1 MAGSTEQESID
12 RLARAALAPYDVAA
26 DADVNL
32 VNVSENY
39 TYRVDDPASGRS
51 YALRLHR
58 PGYHS
63 PEAIES
69 ELMWIDAL
77 RADGVVDSV
86 VAVAARDGRRV
97 TQASL
102 PDVEERN
109 VVLFEWAPGAPPD
122 PDAPDPLPGYRTL
135 GRIAARMHAHSRAWQ
150 RPAGFTR
157 FSWDFGHTLGAHGHW
172 GRWQDGVGVAG
183 DTLALFQRT
192 VDVIERRLAAYGAG
206 PERFGLCHS
215 DQRLANLL
223 EDGDHIRVIDFDDC
237 GFGWFMY
244 DFATTVSFFEEH
256 PRVPE
261 FKAAW
266 LEGYR
271 EVAPLDAADEAE
283 LDTFVILRRLLLVT
297 WIGSHYAFATEA
309 QELGEGFTVDT
320 IPLAEAYLAS
330 YE

>member
-1 MAGSTEQESID
+1 MGGTADQDAID
-12 RLARAALAPYDVAA
+12 RLARAALAPYGIGEDAA
-26 DADVNL
+26 LCL

-39 TYRVDDPASGRS
+39 TYRVDDPATGRA
-51 YALRLHR
+51 YAVRLHR

-63 PEAIES
+63 AEAIAS

-86 VAVAARDGRRV
+86 VAVPAADGRLV
-97 TQASL
+97 TQAAL
-102 PDVEERN
+102 PDVEKRN
-109 VVLFEWAPGAPPD
+109 VVLFEWAEGAPPD
-122 PDAPDPLPGYRTL
+122 PEAPDPLPGYRTL
-135 GRIAARMHAHSRAWQ
+135 GRIAARMHGHARRWP
-150 RPAGFTR
+150 RPASFTR
-157 FSWDFGHTLGAHGHW
+157 LSWDFDHTLGAHGHW
-172 GRWQDGVGVAG
+172 GRWQDGVGVEG

-192 VDVIERRLAAYGAG
+192 ADVIERRLVAYGTG

-223 EDGDHIRVIDFDDC
+223 EDGDTIRVIDFDDC
-237 GFGWFMY
+237 GSGWFMH

-256 PRVPE
+256 PRVPD

-266 LEGYR
+266 IEGYR
-271 EVAPLDAADEAE
+271 EVAPLALEDEDE
-283 LDTFVILRRLLLVT
+283 LDTFVMLRRLMLVT

-320 IPLAEAYLAS
+320 VPLAETYLTL

>member
-1 MAGSTEQESID
+1 MGGTADQDAID
-12 RLARAALAPYDVAA
+12 RLAQAALAPYGLGD
-26 DADVNL
+26 DAEVRL
-32 VNVSENY
+32 INVSENY
-39 TYRVDDPASGRS
+39 MYRVDDPASGRA

-63 PEAIES
+63 AEAIES

-77 RADGVVDSV
+77 REDGVVDSV
-86 VAVAARDGRRV
+86 VAVPARDGRRV
-97 TQASL
+97 TRAGL
-102 PDVEERN
+102 EGVEERN

-135 GRIAARMHAHSRAWQ
+135 GRIAARMHGHARSWQ
-150 RPAGFTR
+150 RPASFTR
-157 FSWDFGHTLGAHGHW
+157 FSWDFEHTLGPNGHW
-172 GRWQDGVGVAG
+172 GSWRDGVGVDG
-183 DTLALFQRT
+183 ETLALFQRT
-192 VDVIERRLAAYGAG
+192 VDAIERRLAAYGSG

-215 DQRLANLL
+215 DMRLANLL
-223 EDGDHIRVIDFDDC
+223 EDGDHIRVIDFDDV
-237 GFGWFMY
+237 GFGWFMH

-271 EVAPLDAADEAE
+271 EIAPLAQADEDE
-283 LDTFVILRRLLLVT
+283 LDTFVMLRRLMLVT

-320 IPLAEAYLAS
+320 VPLAEAYLS
-330 YE
+330 TYE

>member
-1 MAGSTEQESID
+1 MADSAEQEAID
-12 RLARAALAPYDVAA
+12 RLAEAALGPYGLDPAA
-26 DADVNL
+26 AVRL
-32 VNVSENY
+32 VNVSENS
-39 TYRVDDPASGRS
+39 TYRVDDPGSGRA

-63 PEAIES
+63 AEAIES

-86 VAVAARDGRRV
+86 VAVPALDGRRV
-97 TQASL
+97 TQAAL
-102 PDVEERN
+102 PGVEQRN

-135 GRIAARMHAHSRAWQ
+135 GRIAARMHGHSRAWQ
-150 RPAGFTR
+150 RPASFTR
-157 FSWDFGHTLGAHGHW
+157 FSWDFDHTLGANGHW
-172 GRWQDGVGVAG
+172 GRWQDGVGVEG

-192 VDVIERRLAAYGAG
+192 VDTIERRLAAYGTG

-271 EVAPLDAADEAE
+271 EVAPLGADDEAE
-283 LDTFVILRRLLLVT
+283 LDTFVMLRRLLLVT

-309 QELGEGFTVDT
+309 QELGEGYTIDT

-330 YE
+330 YG

>member
-1 MAGSTEQESID
+1 MGGNTEQEAID
-12 RLARAALAPYDVAA
+12 RLAEAALAPYELGPDAA
-26 DADVNL
+26 VRL

-39 TYRVDDPASGRS
+39 TYRVDDPSTGNA

-63 PEAIES
+63 AEAIES

-77 RADGVVDSV
+77 REGDVVDSV
-86 VAVAARDGRRV
+86 VAVPAESGERV
-97 TQASL
+97 TQVEL
-102 PDVEERN
+102 PGVERRN
-109 VVLFEWAPGAPPD
+109 VVLFEWAPGSPPD

-135 GRIAARMHAHSRAWQ
+135 GRVAARMHGHARAWQ
-150 RPAGFTR
+150 RPASFTR
-157 FSWDFGHTLGAHGHW
+157 LSWDFEHTLGANGHW
-172 GRWQDGVGVAG
+172 GRWQDGVGVVG
-183 DTLALFQRT
+183 EVLDVLQRT
-192 VDVIERRLAAYGAG
+192 VDTIERRLAAYGTG

-223 EDGDHIRVIDFDDC
+223 ADGDHIRVIDFDDC

-271 EVAPLDAADEAE
+271 EVAPLPAEDEAE
-283 LDTFVILRRLLLVT
+283 LDTFVMLRRLMLVT

-309 QELGEGFTVDT
+309 QELGEGYTLGT
-320 IPLAEAYLAS
+320 LPLAEAYLS
-330 YE
+330 THT

>member
-12 RLARAALAPYDVAA
+12 RLARAALAPYDIAA
-26 DADVNL
+26 DADVKL

-51 YALRLHR
+51 FALRLHR

-63 PEAIES
+63 AAAIES

-77 RADGVVDSV
+77 REEGVVDSV

-102 PDVEERN
+102 PDAEERN

-122 PDAPDPLPGYRTL
+122 PDAADPLPGYRTL
-135 GRIAARMHAHSRAWQ
+135 GRIAARMHAHARAWQ
-150 RPAGFTR
+150 RPAAFTR
-157 FSWDFGHTLGAHGHW
+157 FSWDLDHTLGAHGHW

-237 GFGWFMY
+237 GDGWFMY

-271 EVAPLDAADEAE
+271 EVAPLAADDEAE
-283 LDTFVILRRLLLVT
+283 LDTFVMLRRLLLVT